1 MIYDAQ
7 IETRD
12 MGDKRV
18 LDYLA
23 AQCFRNCIDL
33 GGVQRP
39 WASKFVTTY
48 VDLVEPIEW
57 VKRYPD
63 MYDAHPKIWTSAIL
77 QGDCEDDEIWF
88 KLMQV
93 VVECGLFDFVICTH
107 MAEHLSNPKKFFER
121 LPMLAKE
128 GFIGVPNQ
136 AFEMGRGR
144 EFSEDALE
152 TLGLACSYRGA
163 FPHRWIYTID
173 KEGKLIGLPK
183 LGGIEVM
190 DFGKMEKE
198 WKHYEPLEWGQ
209 LGFFWMDEIP
219 TRIINDSDI
228 GFPHPQTAIDLYRK
242 ILGEG
247 L

>member
-1 MIYDAQ
+1 MICGEQ

-12 MGDKRV
+12 MGDMRV
-18 LDYLA
+18 LAYLSTK
-23 AQCFRNCIDL
+23 QFRDCIDI

-48 VDLVEPIEW
+48 VDMVEPVEW

-63 MYDAHPKIWTSAIL
+63 MYDGHPEIWTSHLLI
-77 QGDCEDDEIWF
+77 GDIEDDKTWEELLTTVF
-88 KLMQV
+88 ADGK
-93 VVECGLFDFVICTH
+93 FDFVICTQ

-121 LPMLAKE
+121 LPLLADE
-128 GFIGVPNQ
+128 GYIGVPNKY
-136 AFEMGRGR
+136 FEMGRGR
-144 EFSEDALE
+144 EFSEEGLKR
-152 TLGLACSYRGA
+152 LGLTSSYRGA
-163 FPHRWIYTID
+163 FPHRWVYTAKD
-173 KEGKLIGLPK
+173 GVLVGLPK

-190 DFGKMEKE
+190 DFGPMEKG

-209 LGFFWMDEIP
+209 LGFFWKKEIP

-228 GFPHPQTAIDLYRK
+228 GFPHPKTAIDLYRN
-242 ILGEG
+242 ILSEG